1 MNQVADF
8 VVVGGG
14 SAGAV
19 LGARLTASGKHT
31 ATILEAGG
39 SDLSLFILP
48 PTGSLRLPLKHFWRY
63 RTEPDPTRAGR
74 TDSWSSAR
82 VLGGGSSINGML
94 WVRGNPADYDT
105 WAESGAD
112 GGIREYPAVPSTGGD
127 LDRCAVRSSR
137 TVGAA
142 IRLVSSYRASHH
154 PAVPSGCGGGRPA
167 RRGRLQRRLAVR
179 RRERASQSARRTSGR
194 YGTGRSYLWPARWRR
209 NLDVRTHAT
218 ASRVLF
224 EDRRAVGIE
233 YLRRGTT
240 HRVHAWREVVV
251 CGGAVGS
258 PALLHRSGVGPAGVL
273 RDLNVAIIADVPAV
287 GQGLQ
292 EHPTFTMK
300 LDVTERTLNQELTF
314 LSVARAAKDFALH
327 RSGLATAT
335 LAHALA
341 FGKLH
346 EQARWAEYELMFAP
360 MAGLT
365 SHPEAVP
372 GSEGARTPG
381 IDKQRLQLSDDASV
395 SCHVCPL
402 HPRSTGQ
409 VRAPRC
415 GSPILTG
422 TGSPPPQPTRGGPA
436 R

>member
-1 MNQVADF
+1 VETWTGAPSDHRGRSGPQYVSSLRIEHPITQQFLRGAAEVGLPAVADYNADSQF
-8 VVVGGG
+8 GAGNAQVSQRGG
-14 SAGAV
+14 
-19 LGARLTASGKHT
+19 
-31 ATILEAGG
+31 
-39 SDLSLFILP
+39 
-48 PTGSLRLPLKHFWRY
+48 LR
-63 RTEPDPTRAGR
+63 A
-74 TDSWSSAR
+74 
-82 VLGGGSSINGML
+82 
-94 WVRGNPADYDT
+94 
-105 WAESGAD
+105 
-112 GGIREYPAVPSTGGD
+112 
-127 LDRCAVRSSR
+127 
-137 TVGAA
+137 
-142 IRLVSSYRASHH
+142 
-154 PAVPSGCGGGRPA
+154 
-167 RRGRLQRRLAVR
+167 
-179 RRERASQSARRTSGR
+179 
-194 YGTGRSYLWPARWRR
+194 GTGRDARIFGLRGG
-209 NLDVRTHAT
+209 
-218 ASRVLF
+218 VLF